1 MRSKKINLISG
12 LTIAMVLITACGPGA
27 GQSSGAGARLTSKD
41 PIIWVEAQFGE
52 PDTLDIVYA
61 YENAGGEVIENV
73 YDRLIWYKKDSVTE
87 FVPWLATEVPSAENG
102 GISEDGLTYTFHIRE
117 GVNFHDG
124 SEMTVEDVAFS
135 WHRNILAGGTN
146 SPQWMWV
153 EPLLRAGLIDITE
166 VLDPENPPY
175 DDREIVS
182 AYPADQLVEVCELV
196 KSKVVADTDNNTVT
210 FHLAQPW
217 APFLSTFLGYWGS
230 IQSKDWVSAN
240 GGWDGDC
247 STWQQWYSLPVED
260 LNQVPTGNSAMGT
273 GPYKFDHWTPGEEIV
288 LTANE
293 DYWVTEEM
301 WKGMPTGAPELK
313 TIILK
318 RVDEFSTRL
327 AMTLAGDAD
336 NLRVG
341 STEDWPVLDEY
352 VGASATYEDYLTGE
366 ALVELDSEKPFIKY
380 TDILAVNTRT
390 DIGFSQNVNIE
401 GGNSFIGSGHLDG
414 DGIPADFF
422 SDAAVRRAFNY
433 CFDYDSYADQVLL
446 GEAVKAPTLMLPGMA
461 GYDEEIAQYTYDI
474 EKCKQELANSYWTT
488 CTESARDAD
497 EAELNAAEAQKAVD
511 AYIEPIEETAAGEE
525 PAATL
530 EELQVTADEASALAI
545 ELQAAADAC
554 ESQKMSEVGFRFSAV
569 YNTGNTLRQTISEIL
584 QAGMQEAG
592 EQYVIEVVGLPW
604 ASFLRAINA
613 KKIPIFVIGWISDY
627 YDAHNWVSIFTCS
640 YYPFKQGFPE
650 EDRQEFCAI
659 ATEGV
664 QITDPEER
672 DVFYKEVFNSKYYEY
687 APTILLYH
695 LKQRSYQ
702 PRYVRG
708 WYTNAAYSNKWY
720 YSLWKE

>member
-1 MRSKKINLISG
+1 MRSKIFVIFSG
-12 LTIAMVLITACGPGA
+12 LAIFALIFSACGPGA
-27 GQSSGAGARLTSKD
+27 GQTSAGARDTSND
-41 PIIWVEAQFGE
+41 PTTWVEALFGE
-52 PDTLDIVYA
+52 PDSLDIVYT

-73 YDRLIWYKKDSVTE
+73 YDRLLWYKKDSVTE
-87 FVPWLATEVPSAENG
+87 FVPWLATEVPSVENG
-102 GISEDGLTYTFHIRE
+102 GISEDGLTYTFKIRE
-117 GVNFHDG
+117 GVKFHDG
-124 SEMTVEDVAFS
+124 SEMTVDDVAFS
-135 WHRNILAGGTN
+135 WHRNMLAGGTN

-153 EPLLRAGLIDITE
+153 EPLLGAGLIDISE

-175 DDREIVS
+175 DDRETLS
-182 AYPADQLVEVCELV
+182 DYPADELVNVCELV
-196 KSKVVADTDNNTVT
+196 KSKVVADPENNTVT

-230 IQSKDWVSAN
+230 IQSKDWVSNN

-247 STWQQWYSLPVED
+247 STWQQWYALPVEE
-260 LNQVPTGNSAMGT
+260 LNLVPTGNSAMGT
-273 GPYKFDHWTPGEEIV
+273 GPYKFDHWTTGEEIV

-293 DYWVTEEM
+293 DYWAAEEM
-301 WKGMPTGAPELK
+301 WEGMPTGAPKLK
-313 TIILK
+313 TIIIK

-336 NLRVG
+336 NLQVG

-352 VGASATYEDYLTGE
+352 VGATITYNDYLAGE
-366 ALVELDSEKPFIKY
+366 PLAELDAEKPFIKY

-433 CFDYDSYADQVLL
+433 CFDYDSYAEQVLL
-446 GEAVKAPTLMLPGMA
+446 GEAVKAPTLMLPGMS
-461 GYDEEIAQYTYDI
+461 GYDEDNPQYTFDI
-474 EKCKQELANSYWTT
+474 EKCKQELENSFWTT
-488 CTESARDAD
+488 CTETERDAENAEAAVLD
-497 EAELNAAEAQKAVD
+497 AQQALDDYVELNGEAVEGEEVSVELAELQTAVEEATTLAADLK
-511 AYIEPIEETAAGEE
+511 TAADICE
-525 PAATL
+525 P
-530 EELQVTADEASALAI
+530 
-545 ELQAAADAC
+545 
-554 ESQKMSEVGFRFSAV
+554 QKMSEVGFRFSTV
-569 YNTGNTLRQTISEIL
+569 YNTGNTLRQTIAEIM

-613 KKIPIFVIGWISDY
+613 KKVPIFIIGWISDY
-627 YDAHNWVSIFTCS
+627 YDTHNWLSAFTCS

-659 ATEGV
+659 GTEGV
-664 QITDPEER
+664 QITDPVER
-672 DVFYKEVFNSKYYEY
+672 DTFYKEVFNTKYYDY
-687 APTILLYH
+687 APAILLYH

-708 WYTNAAYSNKWY
+708 WYTNAAFSNKWY